1 MDRIAVVFAGQ
12 GAQKPGMG
20 RSLYEHVP
28 EARAIF
34 DEAETIMPG
43 ILKMCFEGPKD
54 VLDETVNTQP
64 CVLTCDVAAWA
75 AFSTLGIR
83 PYAGAGFSLGEYAA
97 LCAAGV
103 VNFSTALKI
112 VIRRAQWMHEE
123 AQAVPGGMA
132 AVLGLEA
139 KEVEDIVHL
148 VRQSGVLRPVNY
160 NCPGQTVVAGDTA
173 ELDALISYGK
183 EHRLKIRP
191 LAVSGAFHTERM
203 HEAARKTGEYIEALD
218 FAEPE
223 FILYANR
230 TAVPYEAGPDMKE
243 TLSSQTE
250 NPVLFE
256 QIVRNLL
263 DEGVATFVE
272 LGPGTTLSG
281 FIKRM
286 DRSARIMHVDDYDSL
301 LLTKEALK

>member
-1 MDRIAVVFAGQ
+1 MDKIAVLFAGQ
-12 GAQKPGMG
+12 GSQKPGMG
-20 RSLYEHVP
+20 RSLYDHVP
-28 EARAIF
+28 EARAVF
-34 DEAETIMPG
+34 DEAEEIVPG
-43 ILKMCFEGPKD
+43 IRELCFEGPAAA
-54 VLDETVNTQP
+54 LNETVNTQP

-75 AFSTLGIR
+75 AFSTLGVR
-83 PYAGAGFSLGEYAA
+83 PFAGAGFSLGEYAA

-112 VIRRAQWMHEE
+112 VVRRARWMQEE
-123 AQAVPGGMA
+123 ADAAPGGMA

-139 KEVEDIVHL
+139 QEIEDIVRL
-148 VRQSGVLRPVNY
+148 VRGSGVLRPVNY

-173 ELDALISYGK
+173 ELDSLITYGR

-203 HEAARKTGEYIEALD
+203 HEAARKTGEYIED
-218 FAEPE
+218 MTFEEPE

-230 TAVPYEAGPDMKE
+230 TAMPYDPGDMKR
-243 TLSSQTE
+243 TLSEQTE

-256 QIVRNLL
+256 QIVRQLL
-263 DEGVATFVE
+263 EKGVDTFVE

-281 FIKRM
+281 FLKRI
-286 DRSARIMHVDDYDSL
+286 DKNARMMHVDDYDSL

>member
-1 MDRIAVVFAGQ
+1 MDKIAVLFAGQ
-12 GAQKPGMG
+12 GSQKPGMG
-20 RSLYEHVP
+20 RSLYDHVP
-28 EARAIF
+28 EARAVF
-34 DEAETIMPG
+34 DEAEEIVPG
-43 ILKMCFEGPKD
+43 IRELCFEGPAAA
-54 VLDETVNTQP
+54 LNETVNTQP

-75 AFSTLGIR
+75 AFSTLGVR
-83 PYAGAGFSLGEYAA
+83 PFAGAGFSLGEYAA

-112 VIRRAQWMHEE
+112 VVRRARWMQEE
-123 AQAVPGGMA
+123 ADAAPGGMA

-139 KEVEDIVHL
+139 QEIEDIVRL
-148 VRQSGVLRPVNY
+148 VRGSGVLRPVNY

-173 ELDALISYGK
+173 ELDSLITYGR

-203 HEAARKTGEYIEALD
+203 HEAARKTGEYIED
-218 FAEPE
+218 MTFEQPE

-230 TAVPYEAGPDMKE
+230 TAMPYDPGDMKR
-243 TLSSQTE
+243 TLSEQTE

-256 QIVRNLL
+256 QIVRQLL
-263 DEGVATFVE
+263 EKGVDTFVE

-281 FIKRM
+281 FLKRI
-286 DRSARIMHVDDYDSL
+286 DKNARMMHVDDYDSL